1 MSFSQ
6 RRLPHWRPDGKP
18 LFLTWHLHGSLP
30 HNRFP
35 PPGALSAGKAFV
47 WMDRY
52 LDEARYGPNWLK
64 RDELARI
71 VVDALRYA
79 SDTLRYFDLSA
90 YVVMPNHVHVLLL
103 PLVDAGKLLHSVKG
117 FSARE
122 ANKLLARSGEP
133 FWQRESYDHWV
144 RNETEFER
152 IRRYI
157 EDNPVRAGLAA
168 TLGEDPR
175 SEEKRAG
182 SDWSSDVCS
191 SDLKRILRSLGSKR
205 NGIRANPPV
214 YRRQPC

>member
-1 MSFSQ
+1 MSFCQ

-47 WMDRY
+47 WMDRC
-52 LDEARYGPNWLK
+52 LDEARFGPSWL
-64 RDELARI
+64 RRVELARI
-71 VVDALRYA
+71 VVGALRYA

-90 YVVMPNHVHVLLL
+90 YVIMPNHVHVLLL
-103 PLVDAGKLLHSVKG
+103 PLVDAGRLLHSVKG

-157 EDNPVRAGLAA
+157 EENPVRAGLAA
-168 TLGEDPR
+168 TA
-175 SEEKRAG
+175 EEYP
-182 SDWSSDVCS
+182 WSSAYVGTDA
-191 SDLKRILRSLGSKR
+191 
-205 NGIRANPPV
+205 GIV
-214 YRRQPC
+214 G

>member
-30 HNRFP
+30 DNRFP

-90 YVVMPNHVHVLLL
+90 YVVMPNHVHVLVL

-168 TLGEDPR
+168 TLGEYP
-175 SEEKRAG
+175 
-182 SDWSSDVCS
+182 WSSAYAGKDA
-191 SDLKRILRSLGSKR
+191 GMA
-205 NGIRANPPV
+205 G
-214 YRRQPC
+214 